1 MVGGDGSCPE
11 TTGRI
16 WKGCCLPSPAWE
28 VCPVATLFP
37 WGNSHGELS
46 DNKSQLAYCIWGPK
60 QGSALDEGFLTPALS
75 SQTIF
80 PSWSRH
86 LWWQEREEKPLISFL
101 LCLYPHFFPPP
112 SFPVL
117 LQFRGLSSL
126 GLLLSFLLN
135 CKLLHG
141 LFKPQAF
148 IKPLQQRIPYVKVC
162 TVWRLS
168 VVPRKTAR
176 VAVSGRGYKKEQGAV
191 NRIRPSFSCR
201 KRKKAF
207 RGQLPT
213 KGDTPRYQRL
223 QLGKKKKATKR
234 QLDHTDKM
242 IGNNQSRGSKS
253 GRRAK
258 SNARGETFE
267 RKKEIQPAVNLVKSL
282 WKA

>member
-148 IKPLQQRIPYVKVC
+148 IKPLQQRIPCVKVC

-207 RGQLPT
+207 RGQTHLDT
-213 KGDTPRYQRL
+213 KDCNW
-223 QLGKKKKATKR
+223 GKKKKPQRDSWTILTRWLETTKAGDQR
-234 QLDHTDKM
+234 AEEGQ
-242 IGNNQSRGSKS
+242 NQMQEEKLSK
-253 GRRAK
+253 GRKRY
-258 SNARGETFE
+258 
-267 RKKEIQPAVNLVKSL
+267 SL
-282 WKA
+282 QWI